1 MADKHTSIHPSTH
14 RAQSEKSETKQKTML
29 KNVVCMFL
37 TTHKL
42 KTDDNNSNSTITNKT
57 S

>member
-1 MADKHTSIHPSTH
+1 MADKHTSIHPYSH
-14 RAQSEKSETKQKTML
+14 RAQSEKSETKNTML
-29 KNVVCMFL
+29 KNVVRMFL
-37 TTHKL
+37 TIHKL